1 MPLLNDQD
9 YQRSVRDLIQDAEEL
24 RQDEFDMIHVSLE
37 NGRELLLVAIVAD
50 YLDPVA
56 KVLEAI
62 RELREEV

>member
-9 YQRSVRDLIQDAEEL
+9 YQRSVRDLIHDAEDL
-24 RQDEFDMIHVSLE
+24 HCDEFDMIHVSLE

-56 KVLEAI
+56 KLLEAI
-62 RELREEV
+62 RELREES